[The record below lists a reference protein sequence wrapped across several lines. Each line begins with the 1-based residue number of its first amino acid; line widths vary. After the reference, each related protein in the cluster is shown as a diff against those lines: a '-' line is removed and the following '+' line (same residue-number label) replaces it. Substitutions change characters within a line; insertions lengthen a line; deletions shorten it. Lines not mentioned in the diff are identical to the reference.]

1 MRDDNDLHNRRL
13 EIAIDHASADL
24 RTMAPN
30 DNDLLRAAQDER
42 KDLSDG
48 LWFIVLYSMMVF
60 ALGAAAGA
68 FVVVG
73 L

>member
-1 MRDDNDLHNRRL
+1 MRD
-13 EIAIDHASADL
+13 
-24 RTMAPN
+24 
-30 DNDLLRAAQDER
+30 DNDLLRAAKDEG
-42 KDLSDG
+42 DLSDG
-48 LWFIVLYSMMVF
+48 CWFLALYSAMVF

>member
-1 MRDDNDLHNRRL
+1 MR
-13 EIAIDHASADL
+13 E
-24 RTMAPN
+24 

-42 KDLSDG
+42 EVLSDG
-48 LWFIVLYSMMVF
+48 YWFLALYSAMVF

>member
-13 EIAIDHASADL
+13 EIAIDHAAAGL
-24 RTMAPN
+24 RAMAPN
-30 DNDLLRAAQDER
+30 DNDLLRAAQYEGDM
-42 KDLSDG
+42 DDG
-48 LWFIVLYSMMVF
+48 CWFLALYSAMVF